1 MKAPDMKTIGT
12 SHHRLQAFT
21 LVELTVVILVMMT
34 LIAAGLMVSGM
45 PKKAMLGRDACET
58 LRTVYTAQRLYLS
71 DNPLVAVSSLTG
83 TMLIPYL
90 PDRATV
96 MPTVKSLT
104 GTTLTIKVNV
114 FPPVVNN
121 GSDAA
126 YDPSGNSKDSLWD
139 VGE

>member
-1 MKAPDMKTIGT
+1 MKMIGA
-12 SHHRLQAFT
+12 SHPRLGAFT

-34 LIAAGLMVSGM
+34 LIAAGLMVSKG
-45 PKKAMLGRDACET
+45 PQKTLLGREAGET

-71 DNPLVAVSSLTG
+71 DHPLVAVSSLTG
-83 TMLIPYL
+83 AMLIPYL
-90 PDRATV
+90 PDRATA

-104 GTTLTIKVNV
+104 GTTLNIKVNV